1 MAAMRQTWTDDRMD
15 DLAKSVDARFEQV
28 DKRFEQVDKRFE
40 QVDKRFEQVDKR
52 FEQIHGDIKGLREE
66 TNQHFATLNRRFDV
80 LMGVLLAASLSGV
93 VTVIVS

>member
-28 DKRFEQVDKRFE
+28 DKRFEQ
-40 QVDKRFEQVDKR
+40 
-52 FEQIHGDIKGLREE
+52 IHGDLKGLREE

>member
-1 MAAMRQTWTDDRMD
+1 MAAMRQTWTDHRMD

-28 DKRFEQVDKRFE
+28 DKCFEQVDE
-40 QVDKRFEQVDKR
+40 R

-93 VTVIVS
+93 VTVILS